1 MTTPNA
7 DAVAALGPLA
17 PLRKRHVARLW
28 WPLAASWLMMGL
40 EGPAVVAVVARLA
53 DPEVHLAAYG
63 GLVFPLALFIEAPII
78 MLLAASTAMSRDLP
92 SYRRLRRYTH
102 VLCGALTAVH
112 ALVAFTP
119 LYHLIARGLIGVP
132 EAIVAPGRLG
142 LMILLPW
149 TWAIGYR
156 RFNQGLLIRLGRSL
170 SVGIGTVF
178 RLGGVFAALAVGY
191 RLGLPGIAVGAAAT
205 AAGVLGEALFVGLRV
220 RPLVRRELPAAA
232 GGEELNLRSFLSFYL
247 PLSLTPLIFLLSR
260 PIGSAAISR
269 MPEALDSLA
278 VWPAVTGLV
287 FLVRSAGMAYNEVVV
302 ASLARPGAY
311 RPLRAFA
318 WGLAGI
324 TTAILF
330 ALAATPLGRLW
341 LERVSGLSPHLAD
354 LGRWGLWLALPLPAL
369 TVVQNWLQ
377 GIVVHTRRTRAIT
390 EAVVA
395 FLIANVAVLAAGVAG
410 GSVTALY
417 VALAGMTVGEVVRT
431 AWLAL
436 RSRAG
441 RAELGVSELGVR
453 SCNHTSPIC
462 HNARERANTWA

>member
-7 DAVAALGPLA
+7 DTVAALGPLA

-40 EGPAVVAVVARLA
+40 EGPAIVAVVARLA
-53 DPEVHLAAYG
+53 DPAVQLAAYG
-63 GLVFPLALFIEAPII
+63 GLVFPLALIIEAPII
-78 MLLAASTAMSRDLP
+78 MLLAASTALSRDLA

-102 VLCGALTAVH
+102 VLGATLTALHV
-112 ALVAFTP
+112 LVAFTP
-119 LYHLIARGLIGVP
+119 LYYLIAEGLIGVP

-170 SVGIGTVF
+170 SVGIGTVV
-178 RLGGVFAALAVGY
+178 RLAGNFTALAVGY
-191 RLGLPGIAVGAAAT
+191 HLGLPGIVVAATAT
-205 AAGVLGEALFVGLRV
+205 AAGVLCEAAFVGLRV
-220 RPLVRRELPAAA
+220 QPLVKRDLPPAAP
-232 GGEELNLRSFLSFYL
+232 GEALDLRSFLAFYV
-247 PLSLTPLIFLLSR
+247 PLSLTPMIFLLSR

-269 MPEALDSLA
+269 MPDALDSLA
-278 VWPAVTGLV
+278 VWPVVTGLV
-287 FLVRSAGMAYNEVVV
+287 FLVRSVGMAYNEVVV
-302 ASLARPGAY
+302 ASLDRPRAY

-330 ALAATPLGRLW
+330 SVAATPLGRLW

-354 LGRWGLWLALPLPAL
+354 LGRRGLWLALPLPVL

-377 GIVVHTRRTRAIT
+377 GIILHTRRTRAIT
-390 EAVVA
+390 EAVGTFLLVNVA
-395 FLIANVAVLAAGVAG
+395 FLATGVIWG
-410 GSVTALY
+410 DLTALY
-417 VALAGMTVGEVVRT
+417 VALTAMTAGELART

-436 RSRAG
+436 RSRGG
-441 RAELGVSELGVR
+441 RTALRLRDG
-453 SCNHTSPIC
+453 
-462 HNARERANTWA
+462 